1 VAFVLIIAGL
11 LFLVAIPITLLVN
24 PPNAWLQKRLNR
36 K

>member
-1 VAFVLIIAGL
+1 MTFVLIVAGL

-24 PPNAWLQKRLNR
+24 PPNAWLKKRLNR